1 MTTRRFTLSKEER
14 LSWKR
19 HIDLLFAKGRA
30 FVAFPLR
37 VVFLSMDESLSTR
50 AAILVSIS
58 KKKFKHAVDRN
69 HVKRQVR
76 EAYRLRKYNL
86 LDTLETN
93 NKSILIA
100 FIYLDKEIYPYTT
113 IEKAM
118 SKAIRTLREKIA

>member
-37 VVFLSMDESLSTR
+37 VVFLSMDESLSMR

-100 FIYLDKEIYPYTT
+100 FIYLDKEIHPYTT

>member
-19 HIDLLFAKGRA
+19 HIDLLFAKGHA

-37 VVFLSMDESLSTR
+37 VVFLSMDESLSTH